1 MYSIPFLIVPPVI
14 GNLMGKIG
22 RRNILF
28 LGTTILSISLVLY
41 SFLAA
46 VTSNKLFILLA
57 IISRLL
63 QGIGSSC
70 IMTSTFAVA
79 SVVYPN
85 LRTKMITLVQSFD
98 ALGMMIGPMISSLL
112 YSIGGYY
119 LPFLVMS
126 ICLIVSAFFT
136 RFLLS

>member
-1 MYSIPFLIVPPVI
+1 MYSIPFLIVPPII

-28 LGTTILSISLVLY
+28 FGTTILGISLLLF
-41 SFLAA
+41 SLLARI
-46 VTSNKLFILLA
+46 TSNKLFILLA
-57 IISRLL
+57 IFSRVL

-70 IMTSTFAVA
+70 IMTSSFAIA
-79 SVVYPN
+79 SVAYPN

-98 ALGMMIGPMISSLL
+98 AFGMMIGPMISSLL
-112 YSIGGYY
+112 YSMGGYY

-126 ICLIVSAFFT
+126 ICLAVSGVVT
-136 RFLLS
+136 RVLLN